1 MKKIML
7 IGKIGCGKTTL
18 CQRLF
23 YEDPQYKKT
32 QAIEV
37 IGNTA
42 IDTPG
47 EYIERKQFYKALIV
61 TAVEADLILILHD
74 CNDTQWSFS
83 PRMNSMFNRPLI
95 GVLTKIDLCDNPKQI
110 DDIEELMHLA
120 GAEKVFRIS
129 SVTGEGVDALRDFL
143 NDGSPAPEA

>member
-23 YEDPQYKKT
+23 NEDPHYKKT
-32 QAIEV
+32 QSIEV

-47 EYIERKQFYKALIV
+47 EYIERKVFYRALIV
-61 TAVEADLILILHD
+61 TAVEADMILALQD
-74 CNDTQWSFS
+74 CSDTQWCFS
-83 PRMNSMFNRPLI
+83 PRMNSMFNRPI
-95 GVLTKIDLCDNPKQI
+95 VGVLTKIDKCDDPERI
-110 DDIEELMHLA
+110 DYIEDLMHLL
-120 GAEKVFRIS
+120 GAEKVFRVNSI
-129 SVTGEGVDALRDFL
+129 TGEGVDELKKFL
-143 NDGSPAPEA
+143 EEDEETSG